1 MTKHIDDP
9 LATEIDDD
17 VRFTADARAPEDGAE
32 HLPSEIT
39 YDEQRYPARPTR
51 LRPKARRRLR
61 DRVREAV
68 QGDAS
73 ASNGKYVKWLVEESM
88 LWDAKQLA
96 IQLSGQGSMFQNP
109 FAHPNPRAALE
120 RASVWFT
127 AYPLSFITR
136 PGQSFLAG
144 LADPAL
150 WQAFTRIGIDAV
162 HTGPVK
168 QAGGL
173 DGWRQTPSVDG
184 HFDRISMQ
192 VDPAFGTEEQFRT
205 LCATAAEYNGTVIDD
220 IVPGHTGKGA
230 DFRLAEMGHA
240 DYPGIYHMV
249 GIAAEDWHLLPDIP
263 EGQDSANLDA
273 EAEAALERSDY
284 IIGRLQRVI
293 FYEPGVKET
302 NWSATRAVMGVDG
315 VERRWVYL
323 HYFKSGQPSIN
334 WLDPSFAGMR
344 LVIGDALHAL
354 ADLGSGALRL
364 DANGFLGVEKSAEDL
379 PAWSEGHPLSE
390 AANQL
395 IASMIRKM
403 GGFSF
408 QELNLTMDDI
418 KAMSEDGA
426 DLSYDFVTRPA
437 YHHALVT
444 GDTEFLRL
452 TLRLAL
458 ELGIDQAALVHALQN
473 HDELTHE
480 LVHFATRHK
489 DDVYV
494 FGGEEITGGA
504 LAERVR
510 GDLVEHLTGP
520 ERPYNRTFT
529 TNGIACT
536 TSTVITATLGIRDLA
551 EIGPAE
557 TAQVTKIHLLLAMFN
572 ALQPGVFALSGWD
585 LTGMLTLDTAA
596 VSDLIAD
603 GDTRWINRGA
613 HDLMGAGGDATQ
625 SEGGMPAGRALYGPL
640 PAQLEDPSSFASRL
654 SRVIAVRRRHG
665 IATATQVDV
674 PDVSHRAML
683 VMVNRLDGDPCP
695 LQVTVLNFSG
705 DTVNGTVRSEHL
717 PPGSAITDLSS
728 DAPLG
733 AVDDLHSFSVSLGAY
748 GGTALLVTPP
758 EPPDA
763 ADAAHTAA
771 SSAPSAARS

>member
-9 LATEIDDD
+9 LAIETDDD
-17 VRFTADARAPEDGAE
+17 VRFATDARAPEDGAE

-127 AYPLSFITR
+127 AYPLSFMTR

-263 EGQDSANLDA
+263 EGQDAANLDA
-273 EAEAALERSDY
+273 EAEAALERAGY

-302 NWSATRAVMGVDG
+302 NWSATRAVTGVDG
-315 VERRWVYL
+315 VDRRWVYL

-418 KAMSEDGA
+418 KAMS
-426 DLSYDFVTRPA
+426 
-437 YHHALVT
+437 
-444 GDTEFLRL
+444 
-452 TLRLAL
+452 
-458 ELGIDQAALVHALQN
+458 
-473 HDELTHE
+473 
-480 LVHFATRHK
+480 
-489 DDVYV
+489 
-494 FGGEEITGGA
+494 
-504 LAERVR
+504 
-510 GDLVEHLTGP
+510 
-520 ERPYNRTFT
+520 
-529 TNGIACT
+529 
-536 TSTVITATLGIRDLA
+536 
-551 EIGPAE
+551 
-557 TAQVTKIHLLLAMFN
+557 
-572 ALQPGVFALSGWD
+572 
-585 LTGMLTLDTAA
+585 
-596 VSDLIAD
+596 
-603 GDTRWINRGA
+603 
-613 HDLMGAGGDATQ
+613 
-625 SEGGMPAGRALYGPL
+625 
-640 PAQLEDPSSFASRL
+640 
-654 SRVIAVRRRHG
+654 
-665 IATATQVDV
+665 
-674 PDVSHRAML
+674 
-683 VMVNRLDGDPCP
+683 
-695 LQVTVLNFSG
+695 
-705 DTVNGTVRSEHL
+705 
-717 PPGSAITDLSS
+717 
-728 DAPLG
+728 
-733 AVDDLHSFSVSLGAY
+733 
-748 GGTALLVTPP
+748 
-758 EPPDA
+758 
-763 ADAAHTAA
+763 
-771 SSAPSAARS
+771 